1 MIDRPTLNFGK
12 TKWSLDFLFLKSTGM
27 LIKFPLHQISSLLCL
42 LAPTNDLPA
51 LIISCSRY
59 LLTCKGSGGVSVTNT
74 CFAQTFPSGCISWS
88 VSYFPSSGSDPQQP
102 MYWCLAPDEGEKAR
116 SASSTYSRPTHSLR
130 ESYFCLQPRQ
140 VLPVLRDQAKSQSG
154 KAKLEKLANDM
165 EQFMAL
171 AYHLRTSPLGWI
183 NYFPEKQELE
193 TVRRSWKAEH

>member
-1 MIDRPTLNFGK
+1 
-12 TKWSLDFLFLKSTGM
+12 M

-59 LLTCKGSGGVSVTNT
+59 LLTCKGSGGSLL
-74 CFAQTFPSGCISWS
+74 QT
-88 VSYFPSSGSDPQQP
+88 
-102 MYWCLAPDEGEKAR
+102 
-116 SASSTYSRPTHSLR
+116 
-130 ESYFCLQPRQ
+130 
-140 VLPVLRDQAKSQSG
+140 PVLLKLSLQAAFPGLYPISQAVALTPSNQCTEVLLQMRVRKPGQLPPLIPGQHTASGNPIYVCNQDRFYLSHTSRDQAKSQSG

-193 TVRRSWKAEH
+193 TVRRS